1 MLKNLLEV
9 ENAQNVKKT
18 RIGDYRLI
26 YYIVSDNNKFV
37 ELSDIG
43 FRKNIYNK
51 WD

>member
-26 YYIVSDNNKFV
+26 YYISDNNKFV
-37 ELSDIG
+37 ELIDIG
-43 FRKNIYNK
+43 FRKNIYKK